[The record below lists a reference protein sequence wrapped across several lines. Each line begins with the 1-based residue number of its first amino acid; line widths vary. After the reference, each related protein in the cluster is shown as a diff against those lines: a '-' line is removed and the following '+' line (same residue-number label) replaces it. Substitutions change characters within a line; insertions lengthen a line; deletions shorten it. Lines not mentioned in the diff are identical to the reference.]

1 MAYADPTAGDDAN
14 AIQDAVGNDT
24 ASFTTGSGGVPA
36 VPNNST
42 VTATAPAAPT
52 APTVAGVSG
61 SSTRL
66 TVSWSAPADNGSAIT
81 SYDLQYRQGTSGN
94 FTDGPQGVNGTSVDP
109 HRPRREQPSTR
120 SRCAPPTPRATP
132 TGRPSGSGTTNA
144 ATTAPTVGAVW
155 SGTLTVRD
163 SLGSLGCSNGFSGSY
178 CSDYLSD
185 DDFTYDSTDYAIT
198 TLWVLEN
205 GRLQFIFDTVPVLTS
220 TETLALALTLNLDG
234 TAFAFED
241 AVSKGV
247 DFRRWNNSGLSWTV
261 GATVSATVT
270 VTGTT
275 APTNNV
281 PVFNPV
287 AVSRS
292 VAENTAAGENV
303 GDPVTAT
310 DADTGDTLTYTLG
323 GTDAASFDIV
333 AASGQV
339 QTKTG
344 VTYDHEAKASY
355 AVTVTASDGTATAD
369 ATVTISVTDV
379 AEPPTAPAAP
389 AVAGVSGSTTSLM
402 VSWTAPGNTG
412 KPAIASY
419 DVQYRQGTSGA
430 FTNGPQDVNGTSATI
445 TGLTA
450 DTLYQVQVRATNAEG
465 DSGWSASGSGT
476 TADPPGVT
484 VSPSALTVAE
494 GTTVPYTVRLNSR
507 PTGTV
512 TVTPSSDNPAGD
524 LLAPP
529 HSPSRHRPGPPSR
542 R

>member
-1 MAYADPTAGDDAN
+1 MRATNAEGDSD
-14 AIQDAVGNDT
+14 
-24 ASFTTGSGGVPA
+24 
-36 VPNNST
+36 
-42 VTATAPAAPT
+42 
-52 APTVAGVSG
+52 
-61 SSTRL
+61 
-66 TVSWSAPADNGSAIT
+66 WSA
-81 SYDLQYRQGTSGN
+81 
-94 FTDGPQGVNGTSVDP
+94 
-109 HRPRREQPSTR
+109 
-120 SRCAPPTPRATP
+120 
-132 TGRPSGSGTTNA
+132 SGSGTTNA

-241 AVSKGV
+241 ADSKGV

-450 DTLYQVQVRATNAEG
+450 DTLYQVQVRATNDEG

-512 TVTPSSDNPAGD
+512 TVTPSSDNPAVTFSPATLTFTASTWATEQTVTVTAAQDTAEATATISHAVAGGGYGSVP
-524 LLAPP
+524 APSVLVTVP
-529 HSPSRHRPGPPSR
+529 DDDTDPDPDPDPDPGSGPGPGSGRRHRR
-542 R
+542 